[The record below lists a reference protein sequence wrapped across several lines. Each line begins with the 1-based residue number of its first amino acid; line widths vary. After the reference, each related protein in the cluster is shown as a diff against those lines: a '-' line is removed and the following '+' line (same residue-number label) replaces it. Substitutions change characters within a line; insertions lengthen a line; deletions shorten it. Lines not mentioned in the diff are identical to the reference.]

1 MLTNSCYNV
10 NMRSKIKEFFVKYES
25 KIILILGFIL
35 VAGLSFEAGIMKGRD
50 FQEKPLVIEKTAAV
64 HPDGVKKSSD
74 TPKAPDLTPD
84 SSASLET
91 GNTTPQ
97 NCAYVGSKN
106 SNKYHLPTC
115 RWAKQ
120 IKPENRVC
128 FSSED
133 EAKSRGYLPDKNC
146 IK

>member
-1 MLTNSCYNV
+1 M
-10 NMRSKIKEFFVKYES
+10 IKKQVKDFFIRNES
-25 KIILILGFIL
+25 KIILVLGFIL

-50 FQEKPLVIEKTAAV
+50 FQEKPLVIEKTAIV
-64 HPDGVKKSSD
+64 QPDRAKESSD
-74 TPKAPDLTPD
+74 APKAPDLAPENPAD
-84 SSASLET
+84 LGT
-91 GNTTPQ
+91 GDTAPQ

-133 EAKSRGYLPDKNC
+133 EAKSKGYLPDKNC

>member
-1 MLTNSCYNV
+1 MWP
-10 NMRSKIKEFFVKYES
+10 KIKEFFIKYEH

-35 VAGLSFEAGIMKGRD
+35 VAFISFEAGLIKGKE
-50 FQEKPLVIEKTAAV
+50 FKEKPIIIENLPANQVSTDKTAGNA
-64 HPDGVKKSSD
+64 PEAQNLSQEGQNNPREEN
-74 TPKAPDLTPD
+74 TPP
-84 SSASLET
+84 S
-91 GNTTPQ
+91 
-97 NCAYVGSKN
+97 NCAYLGSKN

-128 FSSED
+128 FSSAD

>member
-1 MLTNSCYNV
+1 M
-10 NMRSKIKEFFVKYES
+10 IKKQVKDFFIRNES
-25 KIILILGFIL
+25 KIILVLGLIL

-64 HPDGVKKSSD
+64 QPSEVKENNNASQN
-74 TPKAPDLTPD
+74 PDLAPENPAD
-84 SSASLET
+84 LGT
-91 GNTTPQ
+91 GDTAPQ

-133 EAKSRGYLPDKNC
+133 EAKSKGYLPDKNC